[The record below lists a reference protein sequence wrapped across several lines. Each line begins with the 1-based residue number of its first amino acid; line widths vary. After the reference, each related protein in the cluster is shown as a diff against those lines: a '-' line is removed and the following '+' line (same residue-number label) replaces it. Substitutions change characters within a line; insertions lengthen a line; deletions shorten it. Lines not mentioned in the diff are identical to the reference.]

1 MTSTNIKPQEQFN
14 LFERDGQIVIGIN
27 VEAIISEDAQVRK
40 LSAQLE
46 ELEYGRLYK
55 AYSDKGRKSAVDAKV
70 MFKIMVY
77 AYNQGIR
84 STRKIE
90 EACRNRVDFMWL
102 LGNEP
107 VPDHS
112 TISRFRTGR
121 LEDAIEDLFYQ
132 YVNKLEEWGET
143 DHEVVFIDGTKLESR
158 AGKYMFVWR
167 GTCNKNIEKIQKN
180 VKEKTGIEDLD
191 ELDLYVAE
199 LKAIVGEIPTGKG
212 HRKTEEQREYCELEQ
227 LRQRWHK
234 NLDSLK
240 IMGPDRNSYAKT
252 DKDATFMHMKEDAMR
267 NGQLKPAY
275 NVQIA
280 VNSEY
285 ITGIG
290 AYSNRTDYGTLEP
303 FLNTIQE
310 KHGRK
315 YTAVTADS
323 GYEST
328 DNYLY
333 LEENGQISFIKPQ
346 NYEQAKTK
354 KYRSQIGR
362 AENMEYDSE
371 EDCYICANG
380 KKLTLVSEYPD
391 KYSKRKVMLSNY
403 KCENCTGCPL
413 REACCKAKDSDKPKV
428 IKIKKDMTRLRA
440 QSLENISSDTGIT
453 YRINRSIQVE
463 GAFGLL
469 KTDFGFRRFLTVGK
483 KNIQI
488 ELFFLALGFNTKK
501 SWMKEQKNRTQTHL
515 IMLNSA

>member
-55 AYSDKGRKSAVDAKV
+55 AYSVKGRKSAVDAKV

-167 GTCNKNIEKIQKN
+167 GTCKKNIEKIQKK

-212 HRKTEEQREYCELEQ
+212 HRKTEEHRTSIFIRQLTCYVLILPFFQSCCFGETEAGDHSVPAGEGEEQ
-227 LRQRWHK
+227 DQ
-234 NLDSLK
+234 
-240 IMGPDRNSYAKT
+240 
-252 DKDATFMHMKEDAMR
+252 
-267 NGQLKPAY
+267 
-275 NVQIA
+275 
-280 VNSEY
+280 
-285 ITGIG
+285 
-290 AYSNRTDYGTLEP
+290 
-303 FLNTIQE
+303 
-310 KHGRK
+310 
-315 YTAVTADS
+315 AD
-323 GYEST
+323 
-328 DNYLY
+328 D
-333 LEENGQISFIKPQ
+333 Q
-346 NYEQAKTK
+346 
-354 KYRSQIGR
+354 
-362 AENMEYDSE
+362 
-371 EDCYICANG
+371 
-380 KKLTLVSEYPD
+380 
-391 KYSKRKVMLSNY
+391 
-403 KCENCTGCPL
+403 
-413 REACCKAKDSDKPKV
+413 KA
-428 IKIKKDMTRLRA
+428 
-440 QSLENISSDTGIT
+440 
-453 YRINRSIQVE
+453 
-463 GAFGLL
+463 
-469 KTDFGFRRFLTVGK
+469 
-483 KNIQI
+483 
-488 ELFFLALGFNTKK
+488 
-501 SWMKEQKNRTQTHL
+501 
-515 IMLNSA
+515 